1 VRREEW
7 CAWRQC
13 ISTACHERRPRPWT
27 LAGLGAARREGV
39 IHSRAGCGAR
49 LARRTPLLIPA
60 RHLAPQAQ
68 NLVDASEL
76 SIERFAL
83 TRPMGDTAEASVDA
97 TLSMPRLSFGAAL
110 RGTQLILRYG
120 EEPVGTLTAGNW
132 IPLGYGGEVK
142 LTLAG
147 LISVTHY
154 DAFKHLA
161 AHMILHDNLTLGLRG
176 GLTLGVPP
184 IPLPVGAALVREV
197 ALRGAAGLDLQIT
210 YFSFRDGLPE
220 EFPERAAPF
229 PLMLEILVEVHNPS
243 SFDFSP
249 LGQLQL
255 GIASESGLRFAM
267 VRARPGPSRTPRSRR
282 FLLSSP
288 QKALHGR
295 ECTCDPRTRAS
306 PHPRRPARPAGA
318 NQWGGGSA
326 AWSVATSPARRAGRC
341 RRGFTGVWPVDG

>member
-1 VRREEW
+1 MRRGVAQRVMGTPLAPLWTVAGPGATHREGDV
-7 CAWRQC
+7 
-13 ISTACHERRPRPWT
+13 IYGWT
-27 LAGLGAARREGV
+27 LARRRP
-39 IHSRAGCGAR
+39 H
-49 LARRTPLLIPA
+49 PA
-60 RHLAPQAQ
+60 DLPSCLPAWRPASQAQ
-68 NLVDASEL
+68 SLVDASEL

-110 RGTQLILRYG
+110 RGTQLILKYG
-120 EEPVGTLTAGNW
+120 ESPVGTLTAGNW

-197 ALRGAAGLDLQIT
+197 ALRGAAGLGLHIT

-220 EFPERAAPF
+220 EFPERIAPL
-229 PLMLEILVEVHNPS
+229 PLMLEIEVEVHNPS

-267 VRARPGPSRTPRSRR
+267 VRHSPRYPAHGPGQHFR
-282 FLLSSP
+282 SP
-288 QKALHGR
+288 QRPLHAR
-295 ECTCDPRTRAS
+295 ERT
-306 PHPRRPARPAGA
+306 
-318 NQWGGGSA
+318 
-326 AWSVATSPARRAGRC
+326 
-341 RRGFTGVWPVDG
+341 

>member
-1 VRREEW
+1 MQTSAPLYYLKRVVGADNQSMLPSPRTSEPSPNELLCEAPAGVDRLELMR
-7 CAWRQC
+7 WRTRSWQALVSSLAC
-13 ISTACHERRPRPWT
+13 FVMVIVAGRITAQ
-27 LAGLGAARREGV
+27 
-39 IHSRAGCGAR
+39 S
-49 LARRTPLLIPA
+49 
-60 RHLAPQAQ
+60 
-68 NLVDASEL
+68 LVDASEL

-110 RGTQLILRYG
+110 RGTQLILKYG
-120 EEPVGTLTAGNW
+120 ESPVGTLTAGNW

-197 ALRGAAGLDLQIT
+197 ALRGAAGLGLHIT

-220 EFPERAAPF
+220 EFPERIAPL
-229 PLMLEILVEVHNPS
+229 PLMLEIEVEVHNPS

-267 VRARPGPSRTPRSRR
+267 VRHSPRYPAHGPGQHFR
-282 FLLSSP
+282 SP
-288 QKALHGR
+288 QRPLHAR
-295 ECTCDPRTRAS
+295 ERT
-306 PHPRRPARPAGA
+306 
-318 NQWGGGSA
+318 
-326 AWSVATSPARRAGRC
+326 
-341 RRGFTGVWPVDG
+341 